1 LDLKSR
7 TQENH
12 YHAVLGEIARARG
25 VTKECAKRVMVM
37 RFYEEWSGDPEFAG
51 MWPAD
56 LRTSRFPMP
65 LAVAFLHY
73 LYAWV
78 ALNVE

>member
-1 LDLKSR
+1 M
-7 TQENH
+7 
-12 YHAVLGEIARARG
+12 VL
-25 VTKECAKRVMVM
+25 

-56 LRTSRFPMP
+56 FRTSRFPVP